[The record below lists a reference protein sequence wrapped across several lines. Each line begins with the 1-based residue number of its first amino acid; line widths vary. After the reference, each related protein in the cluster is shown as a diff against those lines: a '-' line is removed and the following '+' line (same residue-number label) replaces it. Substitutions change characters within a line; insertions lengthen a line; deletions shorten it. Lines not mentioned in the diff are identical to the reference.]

1 MVKIPKV
8 NNHERMKILGILNK
22 EFKSND
28 IKHHGYLEFSEFN
41 MMKDFIIKFFI
52 VFNHYKMM
60 DETEDGKVSQEK
72 FVFHSKDLEL
82 PNPYINFTNKVLFK
96 KIDKK
101 ELGYIILVDWINFY
115 NDNDYFKKQTQNT
128 IYD

>member
-28 IKHHGYLEFSEFN
+28 IKHHGYLELTEFN
-41 MMKDFIIKFFI
+41 MMKDFMIKFFI

-60 DETEDGKVSQEK
+60 DETEDGKVS
-72 FVFHSKDLEL
+72 
-82 PNPYINFTNKVLFK
+82 
-96 KIDKK
+96 
-101 ELGYIILVDWINFY
+101 
-115 NDNDYFKKQTQNT
+115 
-128 IYD
+128 